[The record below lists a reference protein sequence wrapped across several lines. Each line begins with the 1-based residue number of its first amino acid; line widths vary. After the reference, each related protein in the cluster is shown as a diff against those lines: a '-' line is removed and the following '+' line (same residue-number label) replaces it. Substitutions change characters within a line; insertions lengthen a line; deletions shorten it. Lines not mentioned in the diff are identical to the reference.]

1 MSIPLK
7 ELSEPFPADQIKQ
20 CKGNFGNMLDYAEA
34 STVTQRLNKAL
45 YMKMIA
51 S

>member
-20 CKGNFGNMLDYAEA
+20 RKGNFGTILDYTEA
-34 STVTQRLNKAL
+34 STVIQRLNKML
-45 YMKMIA
+45 EGE
-51 S
+51 